1 MAVQKILPQQI
12 DTTGTSNTQVLTSNG
27 TSTYWGTGVSG
38 YTGSLGGIGYA
49 GSIGIGY
56 AGSSGTPGTAATAVR
71 QSYTADGAT
80 SVFTV
85 SGGYSPNQIS
95 VFLNGVM
102 LRNGS
107 EVTVTNG
114 STFTIA
120 FTPPNGT
127 LIDVIGSLT
136 VVPTGITAGKAI
148 TLALIFGG

>member
-1 MAVQKILPQQI
+1 
-12 DTTGTSNTQVLTSNG
+12 
-27 TSTYWGTGVSG
+27 
-38 YTGSLGGIGYA
+38 
-49 GSIGIGY
+49 
-56 AGSSGTPGTAATAVR
+56 
-71 QSYTADGAT
+71 
-80 SVFTV
+80 
-85 SGGYSPNQIS
+85 
-95 VFLNGVM
+95 M

-136 VVPTGITAGKAI
+136 VVPSGISAGKAI